1 MGTGSR
7 EDLPAVDT
15 GMIPTQFVSGVLP
28 PRLEGGVYIV
38 DVYEC
43 RGDERIVV
51 ARFAMTQEAYQRS
64 VATALTPVASALGVL
79 TPRATLDS

>member
-1 MGTGSR
+1 MGMGSR
-7 EDLPAVDT
+7 DEFPVVDT

-28 PRLEGGVYIV
+28 PRLEDGVWII

-43 RGDERIVV
+43 RGAERIVV

-64 VATALTPVASALGVL
+64 VATALTPVASALGVAL
-79 TPRATLDS
+79 RARLDS